1 MVLLLLKRTF
11 IGVIF
16 EVDSRIRFPLNLF
29 DVFTTATN
37 DGPDLQIQNKVG
49 CFKFVKS
56 KIIKHNSPA
65 YNSQK
70 KNEKQ
75 VN

>member
-37 DGPDLQIQNKVG
+37 DGANLQIQNKLG
-49 CFKFVKS
+49 CFTFVMS
-56 KIIKHNSPA
+56 MII
-65 YNSQK
+65 
-70 KNEKQ
+70 
-75 VN
+75 